1 MKVTFK
7 GYDPELGRKF
17 AAESNGLVIGR
28 AKSSPQKSKAQ
39 SIEDYSR
46 EHGHAPD
53 AQQLHD
59 WMTSGSAP
67 SVTPSKLP
75 DAPMRSQFKSQD
87 EFEEA
92 MGYWQGHV
100 GRIKGMVARAQ
111 ALKGPQEK

>member
-1 MKVTFK
+1 MANTFK
-7 GYDPELGRKF
+7 GYDPELGQKF

-28 AKSSPQKSKAQ
+28 AKSSPQKSEAQ

-111 ALKGPQEK
+111 ALKGSQEK

>member
-1 MKVTFK
+1 MKVTST

-28 AKSSPQKSKAQ
+28 AKSSPQKSEAQ

-46 EHGHAPD
+46 EHGRAPD

-59 WMTSGSAP
+59 WMTSSAAQP
-67 SVTPSKLP
+67 EKKGLP
-75 DAPMRSQFKSQD
+75 DAPMRSKFHSQE

-100 GRIKGMVARAQ
+100 GRIRGMVDRAQ
-111 ALKGPQEK
+111 RSQDSQPE

>member
-28 AKSSPQKSKAQ
+28 AKSPPQKSESQA
-39 SIEDYSR
+39 SEDYSR
-46 EHGHAPD
+46 EHRRAPD

-59 WMTSGSAP
+59 WMTSSAAQP
-67 SVTPSKLP
+67 ETKGLP
-75 DAPMRSQFKSQD
+75 DAPLRSQFKSQE

-92 MGYWQGHV
+92 TGYWQGHV
-100 GRIKGMVARAQ
+100 GRIKGMADRARRSQ
-111 ALKGPQEK
+111 DSQPE